1 MFFID
6 LSMSRVTYDFQLCS
20 SGVPGLSLVMSMNEE
35 AFDFITD
42 EDYSTISDGSAPVDN
57 NRLSNFA
64 ALAEA
69 AHLQCDF
76 N

>member
-1 MFFID
+1 
-6 LSMSRVTYDFQLCS
+6 MSRVTYDFKLLS
-20 SGVPGLSLVMSMNEE
+20 SGIPGMSLVMSMNEE

-42 EDYSTISDGSAPVDN
+42 EDYSTISNGAAPVDN

-64 ALAEA
+64 NLAEA